1 LLIWLEIT
9 DHYSLAIKKGVH
21 DMDMTMFATI
31 FCIALAFSSMWF
43 GWYLLM
49 PRDSLRNQS

>member
-1 LLIWLEIT
+1 
-9 DHYSLAIKKGVH
+9 
-21 DMDMTMFATI
+21 MTMFASI
-31 FCIALAFSSMWF
+31 CGIALAFSSMWF